1 MTDKILVDATT
12 PLATVTLNRPE
23 RLNALDKESWRLLGE
38 AFKALDANDEVRCI
52 VVRGAGD
59 RAFCAGADVAEFAE
73 QRSDIERATAYG
85 KIELAGIEAAM
96 TCRHPTVAQ
105 IHGVCVGGGLEVAL
119 ACDLRVCAQSSR
131 FGVPV
136 NQLGL
141 TMSYGELAL
150 LQRTVG
156 PAAASEIL
164 LSGEVFGADRA
175 LALGLVGRVVPD
187 DQLDS
192 EVATLTELIVTR
204 APLVNRWHKKFI
216 RRLEDPAPLTDVEI
230 AEGYA
235 CFGSEDYRTGFQ
247 AFLDKRTPKFEGR

>member
-1 MTDKILVDATT
+1 MADKILVDTSG

-23 RLNALDKESWRLLGE
+23 RLNALDEESWRLLGE
-38 AFKALDANDEVRCI
+38 AFEALDANDEVRCI
-52 VVRGAGD
+52 VVRGGGD

-73 QRSDIERATAYG
+73 RRSNVERATAYG
-85 KIELAGIEAAM
+85 KVELAGIQAA
-96 TCRHPTVAQ
+96 TACRHPTVAQ

-119 ACDLRVCAQSSR
+119 ACDLRVCAESSR

-141 TMSYGELAL
+141 SMSYGELEL

-156 PAAASEIL
+156 SAAASEIL
-164 LSGEVFGADRA
+164 LSGEIFDADRA
-175 LALGLVGRVVPD
+175 LRLGLVGRVVAD
-187 DQLDS
+187 ADLES
-192 EVATLTELIVTR
+192 AVAALAGLIVER

-216 RRLEDPAPLTDVEI
+216 RRLEDPAPLTDAEI

-235 CFGSEDYRTGFQ
+235 CFGTGDYRSGFQ
-247 AFLDKRTPKFEGR
+247 AFLDKRKPKFEGR

>member
-1 MTDKILVDATT
+1 MIEKILVDTRA

-23 RLNALDKESWRLLGE
+23 RLNALDEESWRLLGE
-38 AFKALDANDEVRCI
+38 AFETLDKNDELRCI

-73 QRSDIERATAYG
+73 RRSDIEQATAYG
-85 KIELAGIEAAM
+85 KIELAGIEAAA
-96 TCRHPTVAQ
+96 TCRHPTIAQ

-119 ACDLRVCAQSSR
+119 ACDLRVCAESSR

-141 TMSYGELAL
+141 SMSYGELTL

-164 LSGEVFGADRA
+164 LSGEVFGGERA
-175 LALGLVGRVVPD
+175 LRLGLVSRVVAD
-187 DQLDS
+187 DELTS
-192 EVATLTELIVTR
+192 EVAALTGLIIER

-216 RRLEDPAPLTDVEI
+216 RRLEDPAPLTDTEI

-235 CFGSEDYRTGFQ
+235 CFGTEDYRTGFE
-247 AFLDKRTPKFEGR
+247 AFLEKHKPKFEGR

>member
-1 MTDKILVDATT
+1 MADKILVDATA
-12 PLATVTLNRPE
+12 PLATLTLNRPE
-23 RLNALDKESWRLLGE
+23 RLNALDEESWRLLGE
-38 AFKALDANDEVRCI
+38 IFDALDADDAVRCV

-73 QRSDIERATAYG
+73 TRSDIERATAYG
-85 KIELAGIEAAM
+85 KIELAGIAAAM
-96 TCRHPTVAQ
+96 SCRHPTVAQ

-119 ACDLRVCAQSSR
+119 ACDLRVCAESSR
-131 FGVPV
+131 FGAPV

-141 TMSYGELAL
+141 SMSYGELGL

-156 PAAASEIL
+156 AAAASEIL

-175 LALGLVGRVVPD
+175 LRLGLVGRVVAD
-187 DQLDS
+187 DQLND
-192 EVATLTELIVTR
+192 EVASLTQLIVDR

-216 RRLEDPAPLTDVEI
+216 RRLDDPAPLTEGEI

-235 CFGSEDYRTGFQ
+235 CFGTEDYQTGFQ
-247 AFLDKRTPKFEGR
+247 AFLDKRKPKFEGR